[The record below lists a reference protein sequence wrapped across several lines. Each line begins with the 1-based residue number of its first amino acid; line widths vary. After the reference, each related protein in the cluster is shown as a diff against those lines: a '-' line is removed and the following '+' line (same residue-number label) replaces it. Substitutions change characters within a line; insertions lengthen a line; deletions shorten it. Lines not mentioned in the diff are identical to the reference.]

1 MSYNV
6 NIFVTIISIYPLS
19 QFDLEQVTDI
29 CDHLLTGPSEMF
41 SEILVPVE
49 TFTADHSGRAV

>member
-6 NIFVTIISIYPLS
+6 NIFVMVISIYPLS
-19 QFDLEQVTDI
+19 QFDLEQATDI
-29 CDHLLTGPSEMF
+29 CVHLRTGPSGMF

-49 TFTADHSGRAV
+49 TFTADHSGQAV